1 MTEKHTKPFFVGIAG
16 GSASGKTTFIH
27 KISQVFSVHEVCVI
41 SQDHYYRPISEQQA
55 DENGEINFDLPE
67 AIDFKRM
74 LRDIR
79 SLQKGKQ
86 VELVEYTFNNPGKF
100 PKKLTWI
107 PTPVILIE
115 GLFIFHDKQLANL
128 FDLKLFID
136 ANEDIK
142 LNRRLQRDFNERAMT
157 REQIL
162 YQWNNHVKPAYEKY
176 LLPYRENVDM
186 IILNNTH
193 FDNSFDII
201 VNYFKKLIS

>member
-1 MTEKHTKPFFVGIAG
+1 MSDKHKGPFFVGIAG
-16 GSASGKTTFIH
+16 GSASGKTTFIK
-27 KISQVFSVHEVCVI
+27 KISEVFSLHEVCVI
-41 SQDHYYRPISEQQA
+41 SQDHYYKPISEQQS

-79 SLQKGKQ
+79 KLQKGEQ

-100 PKKLTWI
+100 PKKLTWLPSPI
-107 PTPVILIE
+107 ILIE
-115 GLFIFHDKQLANL
+115 GLFIFHDKQLASL
-128 FDLKLFID
+128 FDLKIFID
-136 ANEDIK
+136 AQEDIK
-142 LNRRLQRDFNERAMT
+142 LNRRLQRDFTERAMT

-201 VNYFKKLIS
+201 VNYFKKLIP